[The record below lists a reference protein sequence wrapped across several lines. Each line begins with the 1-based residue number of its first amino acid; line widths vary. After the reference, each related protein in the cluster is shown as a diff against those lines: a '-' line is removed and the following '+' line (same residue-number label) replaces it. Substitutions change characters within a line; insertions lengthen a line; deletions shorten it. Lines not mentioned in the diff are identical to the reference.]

1 MTLTFDP
8 LTSKLVCELL
18 ATWVTFL
25 SKLGFISHFFLEID
39 RKEQTCNSIY
49 ASLVIK
55 KIKIYR
61 QSRTGLIF
69 VFRSFAFSLFGS
81 V

>member
-55 KIKIYR
+55 K
-61 QSRTGLIF
+61 
-69 VFRSFAFSLFGS
+69 
-81 V
+81 